1 MARVRNHDNEADARS
16 GSLIQVLRTLLPY
29 VLQYRTRVGAALAL
43 MVIAKLAAVTV
54 PWLLKVIIDTLSTT
68 PPLALP
74 AFLLIM
80 YALVRFSTTLF
91 SELRD
96 ALFARVTYCVIRSI
110 ALRLFEHLHRL
121 GSRFHLSRQ
130 TGGVSRDIDRGTRA
144 IGVLLGIALFN
155 VLPTLVE
162 IILVMSILLL
172 GYDDRFSLIV
182 LATLALY
189 TSYTLFMTERRTL
202 YRRAKNQMDSRAN
215 TRAIDTLIN
224 FEAVKYFGNER
235 YEARRYG
242 RTMQAWCGAA
252 IRDQTSLSQLNIGQS
267 GVIAVGVAASM
278 LLAGQGVV
286 EGGMTIGDLVLVNAY
301 VIQICL
307 PLNFLGFA
315 YREIRDSVTDTER
328 IFQLLDE
335 EPDIRDRPD
344 APELRITRGSVR
356 FEHVSFSYS
365 PTRPIL
371 TDVDFTIAPGETV
384 AVVGGSGAG
393 KSTLARLLFRFYDVS
408 AGRILIDDQDIR
420 SVTLRSLRGMIGI
433 VPQDTVLF
441 NDSIGRNIAYG
452 RMGATR
458 SEIVAAAKAAQI
470 HEFIESLPDQY
481 ATLVGER
488 GLKLSGGERQRISIA
503 RAILKNPPI
512 LIFDEATSAL
522 DSAVERAI
530 QEQLETVARDRTT
543 LIVAHRLSTVVDA
556 DCILV
561 MERGRIVESG
571 THSEL
576 LERGGAYT
584 RLWELQQQR
593 KRLERI
599 VTVQETPGIR
609 WRASDDNG
617 GSPPPSP
624 ASPP

>member
-1 MARVRNHDNEADARS
+1 MALSRDHDTVDGKAV
-16 GSLIQVLRTLLPY
+16 SLLQVLRTLLPY
-29 VLQYRTRVGAALAL
+29 VLQYRRRVGAALAL

-54 PWLLKVIIDTLSTT
+54 PWLLKQIVDTLST
-68 PPLALP
+68 PSPLTLP
-74 AFLLIM
+74 ALLLIV

-96 ALFARVTYCVIRSI
+96 ALFARVSHGVIRSI
-110 ALRLFEHLHRL
+110 ALRLFEHLHSL
-121 GSRFHLSRQ
+121 GSRFHLARH

-162 IILVMSILLL
+162 ISLVITILLI
-172 GYDDRFSLIV
+172 GYDNRFSLVV
-182 LATLALY
+182 LTTLILY
-189 TSYTLFMTERRTL
+189 AGYTLLMTERRTI
-202 YRRAKNQMDSRAN
+202 YRRAKNLMDSRAN

-242 RTMQAWCGAA
+242 RTLLAWRGAA
-252 IRDQTSLSQLNIGQS
+252 IRDQTSLSMLNIGQS
-267 GVIAVGVAASM
+267 AIIALGVAASM

-286 EGGMTIGDLVLVNAY
+286 DGSMTIGDLVLVNAY

-328 IFQLLDE
+328 IFQLLDT
-335 EPDIRDRPD
+335 EPEIRDRPD
-344 APELRITRGSVR
+344 AADLRVTRGEVR
-356 FEHVSFSYS
+356 FEHVGFSYS
-365 PTRPIL
+365 PSRPIL
-371 TDVDFTIAPGETV
+371 SDVDFAIAPGATV

-408 AGRILIDDQDIR
+408 EGRILIDGQDVR
-420 SVTLRSLRGMIGI
+420 DVTQRSLRAAIGI

-458 SEIVAAAKAAQI
+458 AEIIAAAKAAQI
-470 HEFIESLPDQY
+470 HDFIESLPEGY
-481 ATLVGER
+481 GTLVGER

-503 RAILKNPPI
+503 RAILKDPPI

-530 QEQLETVARDRTT
+530 QDQLELIARDRTT
-543 LIVAHRLSTVVDA
+543 LVVAHRLSTVVDA

-561 MERGRIVESG
+561 MERGRVVESG
-571 THSEL
+571 THAEL
-576 LERGGAYT
+576 LRRGGAYT

-593 KRLERI
+593 RTLEQI
-599 VTVQETPGIR
+599 SNAEETPGIR
-609 WRASDDNG
+609 WRTTDDGNG
-617 GSPPPSP
+617 STTE
-624 ASPP
+624 

>member
-1 MARVRNHDNEADARS
+1 MARARTRDS
-16 GSLIQVLRTLLPY
+16 NSDDKRGSLIQVLRTLMPY

-43 MVIAKLAAVTV
+43 MVLAKLAAVTV
-54 PWLLKVIIDTLSTT
+54 PWLLKRVIDALSAASPLTL
-68 PPLALP
+68 PVI
-74 AFLLIM
+74 LLIS
-80 YALVRFSTTLF
+80 YAIVRFSITLF

-96 ALFARVTYCVIRSI
+96 ALFARVAYSVIRSV

-144 IGVLLGIALFN
+144 IGILLGIALFN

-162 IILVMSILLL
+162 IGLVMTILLL
-172 GYDDRFSLIV
+172 GYDDRFSLVV
-182 LATLALY
+182 LSTLTLY
-189 TSYTLFMTERRTL
+189 AGYTLLMTERRTL

-242 RTMQAWCGAA
+242 RTMLAWSGAA

-267 GVIAVGVAASM
+267 AIIAFGVAAAM

-286 EGGMTIGDLVLVNAY
+286 EGSMTIGDLVLVNAY

-315 YREIRDSVTDTER
+315 YREIRDAVTDTER
-328 IFQLLDE
+328 IFQLLAE
-335 EPDIRDRPD
+335 QPEIRDTPG
-344 APELRITRGSVR
+344 AAELQVKHGAVR

-365 PTRPIL
+365 ATRPIL
-371 TDVDFTIAPGETV
+371 FDVDFTIAPGETV

-393 KSTLARLLFRFYDVS
+393 KSTLARLLYRFYDVS
-408 AGRILIDDQDIR
+408 EGRILIDGQDIR
-420 SVTLRSLRGMIGI
+420 TVTQRSLRNALGI

-441 NDSIGRNIAYG
+441 NDSIARNIAYG

-458 SEIVAAAKAAQI
+458 AEIVAAAKAAQI
-470 HEFIESLPDQY
+470 HDFIESLPDQY

-530 QEQLETVARDRTT
+530 QEQLEMVSRDRTT

-556 DCILV
+556 DRILV
-561 MERGRIVESG
+561 MERGRVVESG
-571 THSEL
+571 THTEL
-576 LERGGAYT
+576 LRRGGLYL
-584 RLWELQQQR
+584 RLWEMQQQR
-593 KRLERI
+593 KTLERLS
-599 VTVQETPGIR
+599 TTTDEPGIR
-609 WRASDDNG
+609 WRGTDDNN
-617 GSPPPSP
+617 SAPSG
-624 ASPP
+624 

>member
-1 MARVRNHDNEADARS
+1 MARSRTKYNQANGKA
-16 GSLIQVLRTLLPY
+16 GSLVQVLRTLLPY
-29 VLQYRTRVGAALAL
+29 VLQYRRRVGAALAL

-54 PWLLKVIIDTLSTT
+54 PWILKQIIDALSA
-68 PPLALP
+68 PPPAPLALP
-74 AFLLIM
+74 ALLLVV
-80 YALVRFSTTLF
+80 YAMVRFSTTLF

-96 ALFARVTYCVIRSI
+96 VLFARVSHGVIRSI
-110 ALRLFEHLHRL
+110 ALRLFEHLHSL
-121 GSRFHLSRQ
+121 GSQFHLSRH

-162 IILVMSILLL
+162 ISLVITILLI
-172 GYDDRFSLIV
+172 GYDNRFSLIV
-182 LATLALY
+182 LTTLVLY
-189 TSYTLFMTERRTL
+189 AGYTLLMTERRTI
-202 YRRAKNQMDSRAN
+202 YRRAKNLMDSRAN

-242 RTMQAWCGAA
+242 RTMLAWRGAA
-252 IRDQTSLSQLNIGQS
+252 IRDQTSLSKLNIGQS
-267 GVIAVGVAASM
+267 AVIALGVAATM

-286 EGGMTIGDLVLVNAY
+286 DGSMTIGDLVLVNAY

-328 IFQLLDE
+328 IFQLLDT
-335 EPDIRDRPD
+335 EPEIRDRPD
-344 APELRITRGSVR
+344 ASELRVTRGEVR
-356 FEHVSFSYS
+356 FEHVGFSYS
-365 PTRPIL
+365 PSRPIL
-371 TDVDFTIAPGETV
+371 SDVDFVIAPGETV

-408 AGRILIDDQDIR
+408 EGRILIDGQDVR
-420 SVTLRSLRGMIGI
+420 DVTQRSLRAAIGI

-458 SEIVAAAKAAQI
+458 AEIIAAAKAAQI
-470 HEFIESLPDQY
+470 HDFIESLPEGY
-481 ATLVGER
+481 GTLVGER

-503 RAILKNPPI
+503 RAILRDPPI

-530 QEQLETVARDRTT
+530 QDQLDVIARDRTT
-543 LIVAHRLSTVVDA
+543 LVVAHRLSTVVDA

-571 THSEL
+571 THTEL
-576 LERGGAYT
+576 MRRGGAYT

-593 KRLERI
+593 RSLERI
-599 VTVQETPGIR
+599 SSVEEAPGIR
-609 WRASDDNG
+609 WRAPDD
-617 GSPPPSP
+617 GSGS
-624 ASPP
+624 SSE

>member
-1 MARVRNHDNEADARS
+1 MARARTRDS
-16 GSLIQVLRTLLPY
+16 IPDDKRGSLIQVLRTLMPY

-43 MVIAKLAAVTV
+43 MVLAKLAAVTV
-54 PWLLKVIIDTLSTT
+54 PWLLKRVIDALSAASPLTL
-68 PPLALP
+68 PVI
-74 AFLLIM
+74 LLIS
-80 YALVRFSTTLF
+80 YAIVRFSITLF

-96 ALFARVTYCVIRSI
+96 ALFARVAYSVIRSV

-144 IGVLLGIALFN
+144 IGILLGIALFN

-162 IILVMSILLL
+162 IGLVMTILLL
-172 GYDDRFSLIV
+172 GYDDRFSLVV
-182 LATLALY
+182 LSTLTLY
-189 TSYTLFMTERRTL
+189 AGYTLLMTERRTL

-242 RTMQAWCGAA
+242 RTMLAWSGAA

-267 GVIAVGVAASM
+267 AIIAFGVAAAM

-286 EGGMTIGDLVLVNAY
+286 DGSMTIGDLVLVNAY

-315 YREIRDSVTDTER
+315 YREIRDAVTDTER
-328 IFQLLDE
+328 IFQLLAE
-335 EPDIRDRPD
+335 EPDIRDTPGAPD
-344 APELRITRGSVR
+344 LQVKHGEVR

-365 PTRPIL
+365 ATRPIL
-371 TDVDFTIAPGETV
+371 FDVDFVIAPGETV

-393 KSTLARLLFRFYDVS
+393 KSTLARLLYRFYDVS
-408 AGRILIDDQDIR
+408 EGRILIDGQDIR
-420 SVTLRSLRGMIGI
+420 TVTQRSLRSALGI

-441 NDSIGRNIAYG
+441 NDSIARNIAYG

-458 SEIVAAAKAAQI
+458 AEIVAAAKAAQI
-470 HEFIESLPDQY
+470 HDFIESLPDQY

-530 QEQLETVARDRTT
+530 QEQLEMVSRDRTT

-556 DCILV
+556 DRILV

-571 THSEL
+571 THAEL
-576 LERGGAYT
+576 LRRGGLYL
-584 RLWELQQQR
+584 RLWEMQQQR
-593 KRLERI
+593 KTLERLSN
-599 VTVQETPGIR
+599 TADEPGIR
-609 WRASDDNG
+609 WRGTDDNNAA
-617 GSPPPSP
+617 PSD
-624 ASPP
+624 